1 VPVAITSYS
10 ESLFKTVKYHYT
22 FPESPFK
29 CLSEAS
35 GWVEQFM
42 HWYND
47 NHQHSEMKFV
57 TPNQRHNGLD
67 RTILENR
74 KKVMEQARRE
84 RTERSNRRKTRNLM
98 PIEVVYLNPGKDE
111 NNVTENKLQLKMVL
125 ELIVKQKVTSIAHY
139 RCKNTLRV

>member
-1 VPVAITSYS
+1 
-10 ESLFKTVKYHYT
+10 
-22 FPESPFK
+22 
-29 CLSEAS
+29 
-35 GWVEQFM
+35 M
-42 HWYND
+42 
-47 NHQHSEMKFV
+47 